1 MFFSDPI
8 FDMQV
13 TLGIMALGF
22 CISMVVFLVKRN
34 IWLAGMIF
42 SIIGNMAFLLALLLH
57 SRMFQFYHILWMY
70 SVSIGV
76 WPLCNLLWIVFYVR
90 NKKI

>member
-22 CISMVVFLVKRN
+22 CISLVVFLVKRN

-42 SIIGNMAFLLALLLH
+42 SIIGNMAFLLNIG

-70 SVSIGV
+70 WISIVV
-76 WPLCNLLWIVFYVR
+76 WPLWNLLWIVFYVR

>member
-13 TLGIMALGF
+13 TLGIMVLGF
-22 CISMVVFLVKRN
+22 CISLVVFLVKRN

-42 SIIGNMAFLLALLLH
+42 SIIGNMAFLLNIG

-70 SVSIGV
+70 WVSIGV